1 MSRETNG
8 IRMVPQ
14 FQTKQR
20 GVRHLDTPMRTLTG
34 CTVAPRLWQM
44 TWQNPEIF
52 GLGSQVHCPT
62 IAWSQDSCHREFAP
76 GDLCSRTPRAAG
88 GVEGLHE
95 GIGCCFLDAGDGG
108 SRLQLPSG
116 TVFLFLPSYY
126 IYIVVYIYSCML
138 LVSVEV
144 AGASDCR
151 DWWRCLN
158 CLDYHVSWYFWRRDR
173 QPKGH
178 LHCQKEYAVCSTLSK
193 IILERVPANWPS
205 AVSLQRLL
213 CFSCSFSFCGPLG
226 CRQS

>member
-126 IYIVVYIYSCML
+126 IYIVVCFWSLLKWLAHQTAGTDEGAWIVWIITCHGTFGEEIANPKAICIVKKSML
-138 LVSVEV
+138 Y
-144 AGASDCR
+144 AQ
-151 DWWRCLN
+151 
-158 CLDYHVSWYFWRRDR
+158 HF
-173 QPKGH
+173 PK
-178 LHCQKEYAVCSTLSK
+178 
-193 IILERVPANWPS
+193 
-205 AVSLQRLL
+205 
-213 CFSCSFSFCGPLG
+213 
-226 CRQS
+226 